1 VVADVP
7 VGMTGGKSGRTHDG
21 TRGKAALGEVS
32 LLLAAFFVGTDF
44 VSVKY
49 ALQGLPPLA
58 LVSLRYV
65 VAGLVILVLLRL
77 FGNRDGIAL
86 TPKDLTV
93 MAGLGLV
100 GVTLNQV
107 GYTVG
112 LSLTSGSHGALI
124 FATAPIWGLILGIVL
139 GLERGTLR
147 GAVGLGFAVAGVAL
161 VVSDGLGSPEA
172 SVGGDLLVCL
182 SALSWGAYTILSLPV
197 LARLDPLLVA
207 GWTMLLGGLAALPL
221 ALTGFP
227 GLSAPLSSVQWDA
240 VNAGS
245 WAAVFY
251 STALASAF
259 AIAAWQANVSRL
271 GANRVLVYMYLVTL
285 FGLVSSVLLL
295 GENLSAEKVAGA
307 LVILFGV
314 YLARRT

>member
-1 VVADVP
+1 
-7 VGMTGGKSGRTHDG
+7 MQKTGRTTDQARNG
-21 TRGKAALGEVS
+21 TKKRGTLGEFF

-49 ALQGLPPLA
+49 ALQGLPPLV
-58 LVSLRYV
+58 LVPLRYV
-65 VAGLVILVLLRL
+65 VAGFAILVLLRL
-77 FGNRDGIAL
+77 FGNGTGIGL
-86 TPKDLTV
+86 TPRNLAV
-93 MAGLGLV
+93 MVGLGFV

-124 FATAPIWGLILGIVL
+124 FATAPIWGLLLGIAL
-139 GLERGTLR
+139 GLERGTWR
-147 GAVGLGFAVAGVAL
+147 GAAGLGLAVAGVAL
-161 VVSDGLGSPEA
+161 VVGDGLGSPEA

-227 GLSAPLSSVQWDA
+227 GLSEPLSSVQWNA
-240 VNAGS
+240 VSVGS

-251 STALASAF
+251 STVLASAF
-259 AIAAWQANVSRL
+259 AIAAWQANVSLL

-285 FGLVSSVLLL
+285 FGLTFSVLLL
-295 GENLSAEKVAGA
+295 GEELSAEKVAGA
-307 LVILFGV
+307 LVILGGV
-314 YLARRT
+314 YLARRA

>member
-1 VVADVP
+1 
-7 VGMTGGKSGRTHDG
+7 MTGGKTGRTRDG
-21 TRGKAALGEVS
+21 TKGKAALGEVS

-49 ALQGLPPLA
+49 ALQGLPPLV
-58 LVSLRYV
+58 LVPLRYV
-65 VAGLVILVLLRL
+65 VAGLVILGLIRL
-77 FGNRDGIAL
+77 FGNRDGITL
-86 TPKDLTV
+86 TPRDLTV

-124 FATAPIWGLILGIVL
+124 FATAPVWGLVLGIVL
-139 GLERGTLR
+139 GLERGSWR
-147 GAVGLGFAVAGVAL
+147 GAAGLGLALAGVAL
-161 VVSDGLGSPEA
+161 VVGDGLGSPEA

-182 SALSWGAYTILSLPV
+182 SALSWGAYTVLSLPV
-197 LARLDPLLVA
+197 LVRLDPLLVA

-227 GLSAPLSSVQWDA
+227 GLSEPFSSVEWDA
-240 VNAGS
+240 VSIGS

-251 STALASAF
+251 STILASAF

-271 GANRVLVYMYLVTL
+271 GADRVLVYMYLVTL
-285 FGLVSSVLLL
+285 FGLSFSVLLL
-295 GENLSAEKVAGA
+295 GDKLSVEKVAGA
-307 LVILFGV
+307 LVILVGV
-314 YLARRT
+314 YLARRA

>member
-1 VVADVP
+1 
-7 VGMTGGKSGRTHDG
+7 MKGGKTDRTHDG
-21 TRGKAALGEVS
+21 TQGRATLGEFF

-49 ALQGLPPLA
+49 ALQGLPPLV
-58 LVSLRYV
+58 LVPLRYV
-65 VAGLVILVLLRL
+65 VAGCAILALLRL
-77 FGNRDGIAL
+77 FGNREGIGL
-86 TPKDLTV
+86 SPKNLAV
-93 MAGLGLV
+93 MAGLGFV

-139 GLERGTLR
+139 GFERGTWQ
-147 GAVGLGFAVAGVAL
+147 GGVGLGLAVSGVAL
-161 VVSDGLGSPEA
+161 VVGDGLGSPES

-182 SALSWGAYTILSLPV
+182 SALSWGAYTVLSLPV

-227 GLSAPLSSVQWDA
+227 GLSEPLSPVRWDEVSA
-240 VNAGS
+240 AS

-251 STALASAF
+251 STVLASAF

-285 FGLVSSVLLL
+285 FGLTFSVLLL
-295 GENLSAEKVAGA
+295 GETLSAAKVAGA
-307 LVILFGV
+307 LVILAGV
-314 YLARRT
+314 YLARRQPGR

>member
-1 VVADVP
+1 
-7 VGMTGGKSGRTHDG
+7 MTGRKTGRTHDG
-21 TRGKAALGEVS
+21 TKGKAALAEFL

-58 LVSLRYV
+58 LVPLRYI
-65 VAGLVILVLLRL
+65 VAGLLLLGLVRLLGRKSGL
-77 FGNRDGIAL
+77 GPRDLPA
-86 TPKDLTV
+86 

-100 GVTLNQV
+100 GVALNQI

-124 FATAPIWGLILGIVL
+124 FATAPVWGLLLGIVL
-139 GLERGTLR
+139 GLERGTWR
-147 GAVGLGFAVAGVAL
+147 GAMGLGFAVAGVAL
-161 VVSDGLGSPEA
+161 VVGDGLGSPEA

-197 LARLDPLLVA
+197 LGRFDPLSVA

-227 GLSAPLSSVQWDA
+227 GLSEPLSSVEWDA
-240 VNAGS
+240 VSMRS
-245 WAAVFY
+245 WAAVLY
-251 STALASAF
+251 STVLASGF

-285 FGLVSSVLLL
+285 FGLTFSVLLL
-295 GENLSAEKVAGA
+295 GEGLSIEKVAGA
-307 LVILFGV
+307 AVILLGV
-314 YLARRT
+314 YLARRA

>member
-1 VVADVP
+1 
-7 VGMTGGKSGRTHDG
+7 MTGGKTGRTHDG
-21 TRGKAALGEVS
+21 TKGKAALGEIS
-32 LLLAAFFVGTDF
+32 LLLAAFFVGTAF

-49 ALQGLPPLA
+49 ALQALPPLF
-58 LVSLRYV
+58 LVPLRYV
-65 VAGLVILVLLRL
+65 VAGLAILVLLRL
-77 FGNRDGIAL
+77 FGKKGGIGL
-86 TPKDLTV
+86 TPNDLAV
-93 MAGLGLV
+93 MAALGFV

-124 FATAPIWGLILGIVL
+124 FATAPIWGLVLGIVL
-139 GLERGTLR
+139 GLECGSWR

-161 VVSDGLGSPEA
+161 VVGDGLGSPEA

-182 SALSWGAYTILSLPV
+182 SALSWGVYTVLSLPV

-207 GWTMLLGGLAALPL
+207 GWTMLLGGLTALPL

-227 GLSAPLSSVQWDA
+227 GLSDPLSSINWDA
-240 VNAGS
+240 VGVVS

-251 STALASAF
+251 STVLASAF

-285 FGLVSSVLLL
+285 FGLTFSVLLL
-295 GENLSAEKVAGA
+295 GEELSAEKLAGA
-307 LVILFGV
+307 LMILAGV
-314 YLARRT
+314 YLARRS